1 MRKYLLHI
9 CLSLFILGFSCG
21 STEEPI
27 LIMQLETEFVIPPGL
42 NAFDTHYFRINN
54 VPTRAE
60 NYFGSD
66 FDRST
71 IGRVLPNRAE
81 LNAIFV
87 NIDWSLVR
95 EISIHAI
102 SPSNPNV
109 SKEVFYHDRVE
120 FEDVKEL
127 RLLSSLSEVKDIL
140 LEDRMT
146 LEIRLN
152 FRRATPVEIESLLT
166 MNFVVNGSE

>member
-1 MRKYLLHI
+1 MRRFQLYVYLALLI
-9 CLSLFILGFSCG
+9 TGMGCG
-21 STEEPI
+21 SNEEP
-27 LIMQLETEFVIPPGL
+27 LLVMQLETEFIIPPGL
-42 NAFDTHYFRINN
+42 NAFDTHYFRLNN
-54 VPTRAE
+54 VPTRAKS
-60 NYFGSD
+60 YFGSD

-81 LNAIFV
+81 LNSIFV
-87 NIDWSLVR
+87 NIDWSLVQ

-102 SPSNPNV
+102 SSTNPNN

-127 RLLSSLSEVKDIL
+127 RLLSSLSEVRDIL

-166 MNFVVNGSE
+166 MNFVVNGPE